1 MRHENGNAARSRHG
15 MVGAVRVLHAS
26 AEVAPFS
33 KTGGLGDV
41 AGALPAALVAEGI
54 EVLVVSPWYERLGG
68 DARPLWI
75 GDVEAPFAGAHEA
88 VGVGTLER
96 DGVRYVFV
104 GHADFS
110 RDEAYGYPDDVR
122 RFARFCRAVPAVA
135 ARVGFVPDLVHAHDW
150 HAGLLPVLLER
161 GWHLPEGF
169 AGRPSVATVHN
180 VQYQGVAPLAHVL
193 HWARLPLELVGSHLE
208 HEEQANLLRA
218 AVGFADLVTT
228 VSPRYA
234 QELTESAYG
243 FGLETTFGALGRR
256 LVGILNGLDVRVW
269 DPASD
274 PHLAANYDLAEPS
287 GKAACRNA
295 LVRELGLD
303 EAGPLLGVV
312 SRLADQKGIDLLLEA
327 LPALL
332 EQGWRV
338 ALLGRGDV
346 ALERA
351 AQAAAAAAPERVAV
365 RLAHDEALAHR
376 IYAGSDALAVPSRFE
391 PCGLAQMIAQRYGTL
406 PLVRAT
412 GGLRDTVDHERDGFV
427 FEAASA
433 DALTQAAAAARTR
446 WGKPSWSRIQ
456 RTAMGHDRSWR
467 ASARAYAA
475 RYREVMGVDT

>member
-1 MRHENGNAARSRHG
+1 MRSARYGHG
-15 MVGAVRVLHAS
+15 VRVLHVG

-41 AGALPAALVAEGI
+41 LGALPAAQAALGL
-54 EVLVVSPWYERLGG
+54 EVVVVSPWYARLGG
-68 DARPLWI
+68 DARPMWI
-75 GDVEAPFAGAHEA
+75 GDVSVPYAGGEEN

-96 DGVRYVFV
+96 DGVRFVFV
-104 GHADFS
+104 GHPDFS
-110 RDEAYGYPDDVR
+110 RPEAYGYDDDVR
-122 RFARFCRAVPAVA
+122 RFSRFCRAVPMAA

-161 GWHLPEGF
+161 GWHLPPGF

-193 HWARLPLELVGSHLE
+193 HWARLPLELIGSHLE

-234 QELTESAYG
+234 EELTEPTYG
-243 FGLETTFGALGRR
+243 FGLDTTFRALGRR
-256 LVGILNGLDVRVW
+256 LVGILNGLDTRVW
-269 DPASD
+269 DPGSD
-274 PHLAANYDLAEPS
+274 PHLAAAYNAGDVH
-287 GKAACRNA
+287 GKGACRTA
-295 LVRELGLD
+295 LVRELGLEED
-303 EAGPLLGVV
+303 GPVLGVV
-312 SRLADQKGIDLLLEA
+312 SRLADQKGIDLLLRA
-327 LPALL
+327 LPALV
-332 EQGWRV
+332 EQGWRLV
-338 ALLGRGDV
+338 LLGRGDA
-346 ALERA
+346 ALERD
-351 AQAAAAAAPERVAV
+351 AQAAAAAAPGRVAV

-412 GGLRDTVDHERDGFV
+412 GGLIDTVEHERDGFV

-433 DALTQAAAAARTR
+433 SALTEAAALARTR
-446 WGKPSWSRIQ
+446 W
-456 RTAMGHDRSWR
+456 RTPAWDRMQARAMAHDRSWE
-467 ASARAYAA
+467 ASARAYLA
-475 RYREVMGVDT
+475 RYGEVMGDDA